1 MIKSKDS
8 IADRGLEIDLTGPDG
23 NAFYLL
29 GTAMSLAR
37 QFDIDGESI
46 VNEMISADYEH
57 LLGVFEDNFA
67 EFVTLYRQTMKEV
80 YIDMDSH
87 FRIYKHKDGSPL
99 ILEKTILN
107 QINDE
112 RRST

>member
-1 MIKSKDS
+1 MNNDVVDQVKEYVYKNYKSYVGKELIIK
-8 IADRGLEIDLTGPDG
+8 
-23 NAFYLL
+23 
-29 GTAMSLAR
+29 
-37 QFDIDGESI
+37 
-46 VNEMISADYEH
+46 
-57 LLGVFEDNFA
+57 
-67 EFVTLYRQTMKEV
+67 
-80 YIDMDSH
+80 DMDSD